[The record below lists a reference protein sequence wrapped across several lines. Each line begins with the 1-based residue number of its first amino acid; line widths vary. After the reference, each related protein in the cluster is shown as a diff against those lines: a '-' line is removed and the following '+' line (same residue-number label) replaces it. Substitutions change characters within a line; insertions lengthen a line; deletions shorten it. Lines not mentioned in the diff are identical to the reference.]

1 MAARAVITMSPE
13 QYLSGLK
20 QLETNTTK
28 SVSKMENSFKR
39 YGQEI
44 ERGGKLAQT
53 VSAEI
58 GGSFGS
64 VGKIISS
71 VASGPV
77 ALLTATMGALVAA
90 GTALW
95 DNLTVSA
102 EEYRAKLDRTSQTE
116 QKRLASLKT
125 AQTEET
131 GYMKRLSELAERET
145 LNNAEKIEAA
155 RLNEILSGKY
165 GDLGIQIDAVT
176 GKIDGLTEAQKKLN
190 DAQKAQRIA
199 QLERIIGVETKKST
213 SIVKS
218 KLNEG
223 FSGMVDYMFS
233 GGNQLAKDY
242 EKRDAEGRMRQAM
255 AQLEHATTQ
264 SELSFW
270 GDEVDRLQ
278 KILDLQTELN
288 NLRDIGA
295 ATVKEEAA
303 NLEAESEAERKRLE
317 EEQRAREKALAE
329 EAAAEKKYWDERQK
343 LFDKEQAELDRKT
356 EGRIRFINHNADAA
370 FNLEMQAL
378 RAMGQGREA
387 DIEEALQRARGI
399 KGDALTDRE
408 KSNIIEMTQARAD
421 LDAALRNAPTTN
433 PQMYAPR
440 VDSLI
445 ARGGSATPV
454 RLPKIEEINQKS
466 LQVQETLSRTATR
479 ILDSVDRWNII

>member
-1 MAARAVITMSPE
+1 MAARAKITMNPE

-20 QLETNTTK
+20 QLEASTTK
-28 SVSKMENSFKR
+28 STGKMQNSFKE
-39 YGQEI
+39 YGREI

-58 GGSFGS
+58 GGSFGN

-90 GTALW
+90 GVDMW
-95 DNLTVSA
+95 DKLTLST
-102 EEYRAKLDRTSQTE
+102 EEYHAKLDRTSQAE
-116 QKRLASLKT
+116 RKRLASLKT
-125 AQTEET
+125 AQNEET
-131 GYMKRLSELAERET
+131 AYMNRLSELADRET

-155 RLNEILSGKY
+155 RLTEILSGKY
-165 GDLGIQIDAVT
+165 GDLGVEVNNVT
-176 GKIDGLTEAQKKLN
+176 GKIEGLTAAQKKLN
-190 DAQKAQRIA
+190 DLQRQQRMA
-199 QLERIIGVETKKST
+199 QLERIIGVETKKS
-213 SIVKS
+213 SSLVSS
-218 KLNEG
+218 KLNDG
-223 FSGMVDYMFS
+223 FSGFVDWMFND
-233 GGNQLAKDY
+233 GNQLAKDY
-242 EKRDAEGRMRQAM
+242 GKRDAEGRLRQAQ
-255 AQLEHATTQ
+255 AQFDNATT
-264 SELSFW
+264 SGDLSFW
-270 GDEVDRLQ
+270 GGEIDRLQ
-278 KILDLQTELN
+278 NIIDLQTELN
-288 NLRDIGA
+288 NLREIGA

-317 EEQRAREKALAE
+317 EERRAREKALAE

-343 LFDKEQAELDRKT
+343 QFEKEQAELNKKA
-356 EGRIRFINHNADAA
+356 EGRIRLINHNADAA
-370 FNLEMQAL
+370 FDLEMQAL

-433 PQMYAPR
+433 PQIYAPR

-466 LQVQETLSRTATR
+466 LQVQENLSRTATR
-479 ILDSVDRWNII
+479 ILSSIDKWNII

>member
-1 MAARAVITMSPE
+1 MAARAKITMNPE

-20 QLETNTTK
+20 QLEASTTK
-28 SVSKMENSFKR
+28 STGKMQNSFKE
-39 YGQEI
+39 YGREI

-58 GGSFGS
+58 GGSFGN

-77 ALLTATMGALVAA
+77 ALLTATLGALVAA
-90 GTALW
+90 GTTLW
-95 DNLTVSA
+95 DSLTVSA

-125 AQTEET
+125 AQNEET
-131 GYMKRLSELAERET
+131 GYMNRLSELAERET

-165 GDLGIQIDAVT
+165 GDLGIEIDAVT

-190 DAQKAQRIA
+190 EAQKAQRIA

-213 SIVKS
+213 SVVKS

-223 FSGMVDYMFS
+223 FSGIVDYMFS

-264 SELSFW
+264 SEISFW

-278 KILDLQTELN
+278 KIIDLQTELN
-288 NLRDIGA
+288 NLRETGA

-343 LFDKEQAELDRKT
+343 LFEKEQAELDRKT
-356 EGRIRFINHNADAA
+356 QGRIRFINHNADTA
-370 FNLEMQAL
+370 FSLEMKAL

-387 DIEEALQRARGI
+387 DIEEALQRARDV
-399 KGDALTDRE
+399 KGYALTDKE
-408 KSNIIEMTQARAD
+408 KANVVEMTDARAM
-421 LDAALRNAPTTN
+421 LDEALRGAPTTN
-433 PQMYAPR
+433 PQMFAPR
-440 VDSLI
+440 VNSLI
-445 ARGGSATPV
+445 ARGGSSSPV
-454 RLPKIEEINQKS
+454 QMRKVEELNQKA
-466 LQVQETLSRTATR
+466 VQTQEQINRAVNR
-479 ILDSVDRWNII
+479 ILTKMDDWMII